1 MIECRGVVVQAGRFA
16 LRDVSFVVPSGGHAV
31 LTGPTASG
39 KTTLL
44 DTIAG
49 LARPVRG
56 SVLLGG
62 LDVTHAPPELR
73 AIGIV
78 PQHGYL
84 FPHLSARDNVAYG
97 TTNASLVS
105 ALMTRF
111 AIATLASRSVDALSG
126 GERQLVALCRALATR
141 PRVLLL
147 DEPFSALDEARRLD
161 AAAQL
166 AVIQREDG
174 FTVLHATH
182 HATEAGAR
190 ASMRLEMLDGT
201 LRERPPG
208 GS

>member
-16 LRDVSFVVPSGGHAV
+16 LRDVSFVVPAGGHAV

-49 LARPVRG
+49 LAHPVRG

-62 LDVTHAPPELR
+62 RDVTHAPPEVR

-97 TTNASLVS
+97 AMDATLVS
-105 ALMTRF
+105 ALMARF
-111 AIATLASRSVDALSG
+111 AIEALAPRSVAALSG

-147 DEPFSALDEARRLD
+147 DEPFSALDEARRLEV
-161 AAAQL
+161 ATQL
-166 AVIQREDG
+166 AGMQREDG

-182 HATEAGAR
+182 HAAEAGAR
-190 ASMRLEMLDGT
+190 ATMRLEMLDGT
-201 LRERPPG
+201 LRAPPPG